1 MERNRRHALRTRWI
15 ALALAAA
22 LVGALGGAILAPEPT
37 GAVSKDMIQL
47 QEQVSQ
53 LLQGQRDIRSA
64 IDTNNATLRTLVQQ
78 SLDAT
83 NQLSAQMGLLQK
95 NVQEATANSGSRIDT
110 MSTQTQGLSDNLQD
124 IQARVAKLSQ
134 QMNDVQGLLQSIDG
148 KISGGASVTPSANS
162 SGPAPN
168 NTPVSQGAPPPSA
181 ADSSAPSQMSSASSD
196 TLYQNALRDF
206 STGKY
211 DLARQEFSDF
221 IKNFPTNDLSSNA
234 QFYLGEISYQQ
245 GNYQDALAQ
254 YEIVMSNY
262 PKSFKL
268 AAAMLKKAFAEL
280 ELGMKSSGIRD
291 LRELVRRFPGS
302 DEARR
307 AQAKLKELGVSTT
320 PRPAASH

>member
-1 MERNRRHALRTRWI
+1 LRTRWI
-15 ALALAAA
+15 VLALAAA
-22 LVGALGGAILAPEPT
+22 LIGALGGAMLAPKPT

-53 LLQGQRDIRSA
+53 LLQGQRDLRSA
-64 IDTNNATLRTLVQQ
+64 IDSNNATLRTLVQQ

-83 NQLSAQMGLLQK
+83 NQLNSQMGLLQK
-95 NVQEATANSGSRIDT
+95 GVQEATANSGSRIDT
-110 MSTQTQGLSDNLQD
+110 MSTQTQGLSDNMQD
-124 IQARVAKLSQ
+124 IQARVAKLGQ
-134 QMNDVQGLLQSIDG
+134 QMNDMQGLLQSIDA
-148 KISGGASVTPSANS
+148 KVSGGASSAPSNY
-162 SGPAPN
+162 SGPASQQPN
-168 NTPVSQGAPPPSA
+168 QGQAPPSQPEN
-181 ADSSAPSQMSSASSD
+181 SAPSMPAISAD

-211 DLARQEFSDF
+211 ELSRQEFSDYV
-221 IKNFPTNDLSSNA
+221 KNFPTNELASNA

-245 GNYQDALAQ
+245 ANYQDALAQ

-268 AAAMLKKAFAEL
+268 AAAQLKKAFAEL

-291 LRELVRRFPGS
+291 LREVVRRFPGS

-307 AQAKLKELGVSTT
+307 AQAKLKELGVSAT
-320 PRPAASH
+320 PRAPAPH

>member
-1 MERNRRHALRTRWI
+1 LRTRWI
-15 ALALAAA
+15 VLALAAV
-22 LVGALGGAILAPEPT
+22 LVGALGGAMLAPRPT

-83 NQLSAQMGLLQK
+83 NQLGAQMGLLQK
-95 NVQEATANSGSRIDT
+95 NMQEATASSGSRIDT

-148 KISGGASVTPSANS
+148 KISGGVPTTPSANS
-162 SGPAPN
+162 SSPAPN
-168 NTPVSQGAPPPSA
+168 YPPANQGAPPPSA
-181 ADSSAPSQMSSASSD
+181 AGDNSAGSPMSSVSSD

-221 IKNFPTNDLSSNA
+221 IRTFPANELSSNA

-268 AAAMLKKAFAEL
+268 AAAMLKKSFAEL

-307 AQAKLKELGVSTT
+307 AQAKLKELGVSAA

>member
-1 MERNRRHALRTRWI
+1 MRTRWI
-15 ALALAAA
+15 VLAFAAV
-22 LVGALGGAILAPEPT
+22 LVGAIGGVMLAPRPT

-53 LLQGQRDIRSA
+53 VLQGQRDIRSA

-83 NQLSAQMGLLQK
+83 NQLNSQMGLLQK

-148 KISGGASVTPSANS
+148 KVSGGVASPQSATS
-162 SGPAPN
+162 SGPPAGYSPANQPSTQAPAGDSP
-168 NTPVSQGAPPPSA
+168 TPLPTV
-181 ADSSAPSQMSSASSD
+181 SSD

-211 DLARQEFSDF
+211 DLARQEFSDYL
-221 IKNFPTNDLSSNA
+221 KNFPTNELASNA
-234 QFYLGEISYQQ
+234 QFYLGEIAYAQ

-268 AAAMLKKAFAEL
+268 AAAMLKKGFAEL

-302 DEARR
+302 DESRR
-307 AQAKLKELGVSTT
+307 AQAKLRELGVSAA
-320 PRPAASH
+320 PRAPAPR

>member
-1 MERNRRHALRTRWI
+1 LRTRWI
-15 ALALAAA
+15 ALALAAV
-22 LVGALGGAILAPEPT
+22 LVGALGGTMLTPKPT

-83 NQLSAQMGLLQK
+83 NQLNSQMGLLQK

-134 QMNDVQGLLQSIDG
+134 QMNDVQSLLQSIDG
-148 KISGGASVTPSANS
+148 RISGGAPATPSANS
-162 SGPAPN
+162 SAPAPN
-168 NTPVSQGAPPPSA
+168 YAPSTQGAPPPSA
-181 ADSSAPSQMSSASSD
+181 TDNSAPSPLSSVSSD

-221 IKNFPTNDLSSNA
+221 IKNFPTNELSSNA

-254 YEIVMSNY
+254 YEIVMTNY

-280 ELGMKSSGIRD
+280 ELGMRSSGIRD

-302 DEARR
+302 DESRR
-307 AQAKLKELGVSTT
+307 AQAKLKELGVSAT
-320 PRPAASH
+320 PHGATH

>member
-1 MERNRRHALRTRWI
+1 MRTRWI
-15 ALALAAA
+15 VLALAAV
-22 LVGALGGAILAPEPT
+22 LVGALGGAMLTPKPT

-83 NQLSAQMGLLQK
+83 NQLNSQMGLLQR
-95 NVQEATANSGSRIDT
+95 NVQEATASSGSRIDS

-148 KISGGASVTPSANS
+148 KVSGGVSSQQSATS
-162 SGPAPN
+162 SGPAPGYSPAN
-168 NTPVSQGAPPPSA
+168 QPSA
-181 ADSSAPSQMSSASSD
+181 QAPANESPTPLPTASSD
-196 TLYQNALRDF
+196 TLYQNSLRDF

-211 DLARQEFSDF
+211 DLARQEFSDYLR
-221 IKNFPTNDLSSNA
+221 NFPTNELASNA
-234 QFYLGEISYQQ
+234 QFYLGEIAYAQ

-268 AAAMLKKAFAEL
+268 AAAMLKKGFAEL

-302 DEARR
+302 DESRR
-307 AQAKLKELGVSTT
+307 AQAKLKELGVSTAPRT
-320 PRPAASH
+320 PAPR

>member
-1 MERNRRHALRTRWI
+1 MRTRWI
-15 ALALAAA
+15 VLALAAV
-22 LVGALGGAILAPEPT
+22 LVGALGGVMLAPRPT

-53 LLQGQRDIRSA
+53 VLQGQRDIRSA

-83 NQLSAQMGLLQK
+83 NQLNSQMGLLQK

-148 KISGGASVTPSANS
+148 KVSGGVASPQSATS
-162 SGPAPN
+162 SGPPAGYSPANQPSTQAPAGDSP
-168 NTPVSQGAPPPSA
+168 TPLPTV
-181 ADSSAPSQMSSASSD
+181 SSD

-211 DLARQEFSDF
+211 DLARQEFSDYL
-221 IKNFPTNDLSSNA
+221 KNFPTNELASNA
-234 QFYLGEISYQQ
+234 QFYLGEIAYAQ

-268 AAAMLKKAFAEL
+268 AAAMLKKGFAEL

-302 DEARR
+302 DESRR
-307 AQAKLKELGVSTT
+307 AQAKLRELGVSTA
-320 PRPAASH
+320 PRAPAPR

>member
-1 MERNRRHALRTRWI
+1 LRTRWI
-15 ALALAAA
+15 VLALAAV
-22 LVGALGGAILAPEPT
+22 LVGALGGVMLAPRST

-53 LLQGQRDIRSA
+53 VLQGQRDIRSA

-83 NQLSAQMGLLQK
+83 NQLNSQMGLLQK

-134 QMNDVQGLLQSIDG
+134 QMNDVQGLWQSIDG
-148 KISGGASVTPSANS
+148 KVSGGVANPQSATS
-162 SGPAPN
+162 SGPPAGYSPANQPSTQAPAGDSP
-168 NTPVSQGAPPPSA
+168 TPLPTV
-181 ADSSAPSQMSSASSD
+181 SSD

-211 DLARQEFSDF
+211 DLARQEFSDYL
-221 IKNFPTNDLSSNA
+221 KNFPTNELASNA
-234 QFYLGEISYQQ
+234 QFYLGEIAYAQ

-268 AAAMLKKAFAEL
+268 AAAMLKKGFAEL

-302 DEARR
+302 DESRR
-307 AQAKLKELGVSTT
+307 AQAKLRELGVSTA
-320 PRPAASH
+320 PRAPAPR

>member
-1 MERNRRHALRTRWI
+1 LRTRWI
-15 ALALAAA
+15 VLALAAV
-22 LVGALGGAILAPEPT
+22 LVGALGGVMLAPRPT

-53 LLQGQRDIRSA
+53 VLQGQRDIRSA
-64 IDTNNATLRTLVQQ
+64 IDTNNATLRILVQQ

-83 NQLSAQMGLLQK
+83 NQLNSQMGLLQK

-134 QMNDVQGLLQSIDG
+134 QMNDVQGFLQSIDG
-148 KISGGASVTPSANS
+148 KVSGGVSSPQGATS
-162 SGPAPN
+162 SGPPAGYSPANQPSTQAPAGDSP
-168 NTPVSQGAPPPSA
+168 TPLPTV
-181 ADSSAPSQMSSASSD
+181 SSD

-211 DLARQEFSDF
+211 DLARQEFSDYL
-221 IKNFPTNDLSSNA
+221 KNFPTNELASNA
-234 QFYLGEISYQQ
+234 QFYLGEIAYAQ

-268 AAAMLKKAFAEL
+268 AAAMLKKGFAEV

-302 DEARR
+302 DESRR

-320 PRPAASH
+320 PRAPAPR

>member
-1 MERNRRHALRTRWI
+1 LRTRWVV
-15 ALALAAA
+15 LTLAAV
-22 LVGALGGAILAPEPT
+22 LVGALGGVMLAPRPT

-53 LLQGQRDIRSA
+53 VLQGQRDIRSA

-83 NQLSAQMGLLQK
+83 NQLNSQMGLLQK

-124 IQARVAKLSQ
+124 IQARVAKLGQ

-148 KISGGASVTPSANS
+148 KVSGGVPSPQSATS
-162 SGPAPN
+162 SGPPAGYSATN
-168 NTPVSQGAPPPSA
+168 QPSA
-181 ADSSAPSQMSSASSD
+181 QAPAGDSTAPTPLPTVSSD

-211 DLARQEFSDF
+211 DLARQEFSDYL
-221 IKNFPTNDLSSNA
+221 KNFPTNELASNA
-234 QFYLGEISYQQ
+234 QFYLGEIAYAQ

-268 AAAMLKKAFAEL
+268 AAAMLKKGFAEV
-280 ELGMKSSGIRD
+280 ELGMKSSGVRD

-302 DEARR
+302 DESRR
-307 AQAKLKELGVSTT
+307 AQAKLKELGVSTM
-320 PRPAASH
+320 PRAPAPR

>member
-1 MERNRRHALRTRWI
+1 MRTRWI
-15 ALALAAA
+15 ALALAAVS
-22 LVGALGGAILAPEPT
+22 VGALGGAMLAPKPT

-64 IDTNNATLRTLVQQ
+64 MDTNQATLRTLVQQ

-83 NQLSAQMGLLQK
+83 NQLNAQMGLLQK

-134 QMNDVQGLLQSIDG
+134 QMNDLQGLLQSIDG
-148 KISGGASVTPSANS
+148 KISGGTSVMPSSSS

-168 NTPVSQGAPPPSA
+168 YTPANQGAPPSA
-181 ADSSAPSQMSSASSD
+181 ADNSAASPMSSVSSD

-221 IKNFPTNDLSSNA
+221 IKTFPTNELSSNA

-291 LRELVRRFPGS
+291 LRELVRRFTGS

>member
-1 MERNRRHALRTRWI
+1 LRTRWI
-15 ALALAAA
+15 VLALAAV
-22 LVGALGGAILAPEPT
+22 LVGALGGVMLAPRPT

-53 LLQGQRDIRSA
+53 VLQGQRDIRSA

-83 NQLSAQMGLLQK
+83 NQLNSQMGLLQK

-148 KISGGASVTPSANS
+148 KVSGGVSSPQSATS
-162 SGPAPN
+162 SGPPTGYSPANQPSTQAPAGDSP
-168 NTPVSQGAPPPSA
+168 TPLPTV
-181 ADSSAPSQMSSASSD
+181 SSD

-211 DLARQEFSDF
+211 DLARQEFSDYL
-221 IKNFPTNDLSSNA
+221 KNFPTNELASNA
-234 QFYLGEISYQQ
+234 QFYLGEIAYAQ

-268 AAAMLKKAFAEL
+268 AAAMLKKGFAEL

-302 DEARR
+302 DESRR
-307 AQAKLKELGVSTT
+307 AQAKLRESGVSTA
-320 PRPAASH
+320 PRAPAPR

>member
-1 MERNRRHALRTRWI
+1 M
-15 ALALAAA
+15 
-22 LVGALGGAILAPEPT
+22 LAPKPA

-168 NTPVSQGAPPPSA
+168 NTLANQGAPSA
-181 ADSSAPSQMSSASSD
+181 ADNSAPSPMSSVSSD

-221 IKNFPTNDLSSNA
+221 IKNFPTNELASNA

-254 YEIVMSNY
+254 YEIVMGNY

-320 PRPAASH
+320 PHAAAPH

>member
-1 MERNRRHALRTRWI
+1 LRTRWI
-15 ALALAAA
+15 ALALAAV
-22 LVGALGGAILAPEPT
+22 LVGAVGGAMLAPSPT

-64 IDTNNATLRTLVQQ
+64 IDTNQATLRTLVQQ

-83 NQLSAQMGLLQK
+83 NQLNAQMGLLQK
-95 NVQEATANSGSRIDT
+95 NVQEATASSGSRIDT

-148 KISGGASVTPSANS
+148 KISGGTSVTPSANS
-162 SGPAPN
+162 SGPPPSYAPAN
-168 NTPVSQGAPPPSA
+168 QAAPPSA
-181 ADSSAPSQMSSASSD
+181 GDNSAASPMSSVSSD

-211 DLARQEFSDF
+211 DLARQEFGDF
-221 IKNFPTNDLSSNA
+221 IRTFPTNELSSNA

-307 AQAKLKELGVSTT
+307 AQAKLKELGVSST

>member
-1 MERNRRHALRTRWI
+1 LRTRWI
-15 ALALAAA
+15 VLALAAV
-22 LVGALGGAILAPEPT
+22 LVGALGGAMLAPKPT

-83 NQLSAQMGLLQK
+83 NQLNSQMGLLQK

-148 KISGGASVTPSANS
+148 RISGGAPITPSANS
-162 SGPAPN
+162 SAPAPTYAPAN
-168 NTPVSQGAPPPSA
+168 QGAPPPSS
-181 ADSSAPSQMSSASSD
+181 ADNSAPSTMSSVSSD

-221 IKNFPTNDLSSNA
+221 VRTFPTNELSSNA

-262 PKSFKL
+262 PRSFKL
-268 AAAMLKKAFAEL
+268 AAAMLKKSFAEL

-307 AQAKLKELGVSTT
+307 AQAKLKELGVSAT

>member
-1 MERNRRHALRTRWI
+1 MRTRWI
-15 ALALAAA
+15 ALALAAV
-22 LVGALGGAILAPEPT
+22 LVGALGGAMLAPKPT

-83 NQLSAQMGLLQK
+83 NQLNAQMGLLQK

-148 KISGGASVTPSANS
+148 KISGGASVTSSANS

-168 NTPVSQGAPPPSA
+168 NTPANQGTPPPSA
-181 ADSSAPSQMSSASSD
+181 ADNSAPSPMSSVSSD

-221 IKNFPTNDLSSNA
+221 IKTFPTNELASNA

-254 YEIVMSNY
+254 YEIVMGNY

-320 PRPAASH
+320 PHAAAPH

>member
-1 MERNRRHALRTRWI
+1 LRTRWI
-15 ALALAAA
+15 VLALAAA
-22 LVGALGGAILAPEPT
+22 LIGALGGAMLTPKPT

-53 LLQGQRDIRSA
+53 LLQGQRDLRSA
-64 IDTNNATLRTLVQQ
+64 IDSNNATLRTLVQQ

-83 NQLSAQMGLLQK
+83 NQLNSQMGVLQK
-95 NVQEATANSGSRIDT
+95 GVQEATANSGSRIDT
-110 MSTQTQGLSDNLQD
+110 ISTQTQGLSDNMQD
-124 IQARVAKLSQ
+124 IQARAAKLGQ
-134 QMNDVQGLLQSIDG
+134 QMNDMQGLLQSIDA
-148 KISGGASVTPSANS
+148 KVSGGASSAPSNY
-162 SGPAPN
+162 SGPASQQPN
-168 NTPVSQGAPPPSA
+168 QGQAQPSQPEN
-181 ADSSAPSQMSSASSD
+181 SAPSMPAISAD

-211 DLARQEFSDF
+211 ELSRQEFSDYV
-221 IKNFPTNDLSSNA
+221 KNFPTNELASNA

-245 GNYQDALAQ
+245 ANYQDALAQ

-268 AAAMLKKAFAEL
+268 AAAQLKKAFAEL

-291 LRELVRRFPGS
+291 LREVVRRFPGS

-307 AQAKLKELGVSTT
+307 AQAKLKELGVSAT
-320 PRPAASH
+320 PRAPAPH

>member
-1 MERNRRHALRTRWI
+1 LRTRWI
-15 ALALAAA
+15 VLALAAV
-22 LVGALGGAILAPEPT
+22 LVGALGGVMLAPRPT

-53 LLQGQRDIRSA
+53 VLQGQRDIRSA

-83 NQLSAQMGLLQK
+83 NQLNSQMGLLQK

-148 KISGGASVTPSANS
+148 KVSGGVSSPQSAIS
-162 SGPAPN
+162 SGPPAGYSPANQPSTQAPAGDSP
-168 NTPVSQGAPPPSA
+168 TPLPTV
-181 ADSSAPSQMSSASSD
+181 SSD

-211 DLARQEFSDF
+211 DLARQEFSDYL
-221 IKNFPTNDLSSNA
+221 KNFPTNELASNA
-234 QFYLGEISYQQ
+234 QFYLGEIAYAQ

-268 AAAMLKKAFAEL
+268 AAAMLKKGFAEL

-302 DEARR
+302 DESRR
-307 AQAKLKELGVSTT
+307 AQAKLKELGVSTA
-320 PRPAASH
+320 PRAPAPR

>member
-1 MERNRRHALRTRWI
+1 V
-15 ALALAAA
+15 LALAAA
-22 LVGALGGAILAPEPT
+22 LIGALGGAMLTPKPT

-53 LLQGQRDIRSA
+53 LLQGQRDLRSA
-64 IDTNNATLRTLVQQ
+64 IDSNNATLRTLVQQ

-83 NQLSAQMGLLQK
+83 NQLNSQMGVLQK
-95 NVQEATANSGSRIDT
+95 GVQEATANSGSRIDT
-110 MSTQTQGLSDNLQD
+110 MSTQTQGLSDNMQD
-124 IQARVAKLSQ
+124 IQARVAKLGQ
-134 QMNDVQGLLQSIDG
+134 QMNDMQGLLQSIDA
-148 KISGGASVTPSANS
+148 KVSGGASSAPSNY
-162 SGPAPN
+162 SGPATQQPN
-168 NTPVSQGAPPPSA
+168 QGPAQPSLPEN
-181 ADSSAPSQMSSASSD
+181 SAPSMPAISAD

-211 DLARQEFSDF
+211 ELSRQEFSDYV
-221 IKNFPTNDLSSNA
+221 KNFPTNELASNA

-245 GNYQDALAQ
+245 ANYQDALAQ

-268 AAAMLKKAFAEL
+268 AAAQLKKAFAEL

-291 LRELVRRFPGS
+291 LREVVRRFPGS

-307 AQAKLKELGVSTT
+307 AQAKLKELGVSAT
-320 PRPAASH
+320 PRAPAPH

>member
-1 MERNRRHALRTRWI
+1 M
-15 ALALAAA
+15 
-22 LVGALGGAILAPEPT
+22 LAPRPA

-168 NTPVSQGAPPPSA
+168 NTPANQGAPPPSA
-181 ADSSAPSQMSSASSD
+181 ADNSAPSPMSSVSSD

-221 IKNFPTNDLSSNA
+221 IKTFPTNELASNA

-262 PKSFKL
+262 SKSFKL

-320 PRPAASH
+320 PHAAAPH